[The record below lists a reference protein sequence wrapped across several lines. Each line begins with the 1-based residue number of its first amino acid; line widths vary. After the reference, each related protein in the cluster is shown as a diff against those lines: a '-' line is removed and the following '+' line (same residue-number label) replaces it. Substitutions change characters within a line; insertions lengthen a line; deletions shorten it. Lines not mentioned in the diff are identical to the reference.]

1 MCNISLLPAWSHR
14 TGRRLGESERSGP
27 TAPSTLPTSLL
38 GLRGS
43 LVQKCSWCKSC
54 RSPSRSRW
62 GCWCGPRTPAR
73 TIYLQ
78 IWSDEPTVNLVQ
90 VLERLVKFRLQGNQI
105 PLTEAEAGSPLAI
118 LRHEAV
124 IIRDYVFSSQQLLSF
139 HILFW
144 NALKKIVF
152 LEFYKKNIVLNIY
165 CIYMKMYQDV
175 MKPRM

>member
-1 MCNISLLPAWSHR
+1 MCNISLLQVWFHR
-14 TGRRLGESERSGP
+14 TGRRLDESERSGP

-43 LVQKCSWCKSC
+43 LVQRCSWCKSC

-90 VLERLVKFRLQGNQI
+90 VLERLVKFRLQGDQI
-105 PLTEAEAGSPLAI
+105 PLTEAETRSPLAI

-124 IIRDYVFSSQQLLSF
+124 IFRDYGFSSQQLLSF

-144 NALKKIVF
+144 NALKK
-152 LEFYKKNIVLNIY
+152 KKFWNYLKNF
-165 CIYMKMYQDV
+165 CTE
-175 MKPRM
+175 